1 MLDALRR
8 DAVFDLPP
16 ELSGALTFHLPME
29 LVALEVAGADAAT
42 IAARVDE
49 RLAEAYRE
57 GLIDPP
63 LYRWAVR
70 RYQPVAAGL
79 LSADG
84 AERAAAFA
92 EVLPLGEGLAGAA
105 FHGLIRLGYGA
116 WMRDDAEVAR
126 GLAYLRTRR
135 QVLAPIGADASG
147 ASPADLS
154 VDLPPPSERQGATVF
169 DLLSLAAGTGEPARL
184 AVDTRRHTV
193 RAGLHEG
200 LRIVR
205 RNPSSFVAVH
215 ALTGFHALCEV
226 HLLVCGEPPADGTFG
241 DAPIGVWWD
250 SYLVAARACAL
261 LVESEA
267 PEALAAYDDAYGEVG
282 SIDELVTASTR
293 SDDTHDVKLA
303 VALRRLVEFG
313 LASEDDAVSAGVH
326 RLAAG
331 QLA

>member
-1 MLDALRR
+1 MLDAHRR
-8 DAVFDLPP
+8 AAVFDLPP

-29 LVALEVAGADAAT
+29 LLALEDAGAPAAVVAT
-42 IAARVDE
+42 RVEE
-49 RLAEAYRE
+49 RLAEAYRV
-57 GLIDPP
+57 GMIDPP

-70 RYQPVAAGL
+70 RYGPVAASL
-79 LSADG
+79 LADDAG
-84 AERAAAFA
+84 RRTAAFA

-116 WMRDDAEVAR
+116 WARDTAEVAR

-135 QVLAPIGADASG
+135 QVLAPICADPAG
-147 ASPADLS
+147 ASPADLD
-154 VDLPPPSERQGATVF
+154 VDLPPPAEREGATVF

-184 AVDTRRHTV
+184 AGETRRRTL
-193 RAGLHEG
+193 RAALQEG
-200 LRIVR
+200 LRLVK

-226 HLLVCGEPPADGTFG
+226 HLLVCGEPPHDATFDG
-241 DAPIGVWWD
+241 APTSAWWD
-250 SYLVAARACAL
+250 SFLVAARACAL
-261 LVESEA
+261 LVESEP
-267 PEALAAYDDAYGEVG
+267 PEALAAYDGEHGAVG
-282 SIDELVTASTR
+282 SVDELVAASTH

-303 VALRRLVEFG
+303 VALRRLVGFG
-313 LASEDDAVSAGVH
+313 LLSEDDAVSAGLH